1 MFPGAVAISVNYPAP
16 ICAMKGSTVTL
27 LCTFRP
33 LQSARQD
40 GEVIKIIRVRWC
52 KNHLICQGSTPSVYD
67 SDSKTGLNPRYKY
80 LGDKVENCTLQIT
93 DVQKDDEATLRF
105 RMEAN
110 DNSGHYTGQSGVNIT
125 VAGKSQMFVG
135 SFKEAPPEV
144 QGLTVQR
151 SGFWSSWVYE
161 EVTHMSF

>member
-1 MFPGAVAISVNYPAP
+1 M
-16 ICAMKGSTVTL
+16 
-27 LCTFRP
+27 
-33 LQSARQD
+33 
-40 GEVIKIIRVRWC
+40 
-52 KNHLICQGSTPSVYD
+52 YD

-110 DNSGHYTGQSGVNIT
+110 DNNGHYTGQSGVNIT
-125 VAGKSQMFVG
+125 VTGKSQMLVG
-135 SFKEAPPEV
+135 SFKVVPPRVEVPEV

-151 SGFWSSWVYE
+151 L
-161 EVTHMSF
+161 EV